1 MKNGQFEDSNVPA
14 MTTASAYFKV
24 SIDLTPVGLLYQEE
38 FKDTKGVIRSCKS
51 KNDRNTMDKRY
62 QWGNQKL

>member
-38 FKDTKGVIRSCKS
+38 FKDTKGVIRICKS
-51 KNDRNTMDKRY
+51 NTVSI
-62 QWGNQKL
+62 